1 MLGGGRHCSFKKH
14 SQGGPHG
21 DGDMGVR
28 RQERA
33 QRDIARPV
41 RLEQR
46 APGQRMRRAEGSQV
60 LARRAL
66 QGLVRTLALL

>member
-1 MLGGGRHCSFKKH
+1 MQLQKH

-21 DGDMGVR
+21 EGDMGVW

-33 QRDIARPV
+33 QRDTARPV
-41 RLEQR
+41 RLEQST
-46 APGQRMRRAEGSQV
+46 PGERMRRAEGNQV

-66 QGLVRTLALL
+66 QGLVRILALL